1 MAETQLNRIENGRRR
16 QIGLIGTIVRII
28 LGLGLLA
35 YGLSGG
41 KIMVSNGQLN
51 RVGRLRWNVR
61 FDSDAFPVV
70 VSDRIDRV
78 RHRETQLD
86 LLCPNSSAAAE
97 IVGDYDCVERMRGA
111 GDPLES
117 KCYFTIDMLLEEL
130 GGGEVLMAGPR
141 LRDHS
146 PASQPTQG
154 VGVVQRGRHRQ
165 PRWKSFTR
173 RRSVELAG
181 VGD

>member
-1 MAETQLNRIENGRRR
+1 
-16 QIGLIGTIVRII
+16 
-28 LGLGLLA
+28 
-35 YGLSGG
+35 
-41 KIMVSNGQLN
+41 
-51 RVGRLRWNVR
+51 VGHW
-61 FDSDAFPVV
+61 
-70 VSDRIDRV
+70 
-78 RHRETQLD
+78 ETQLD
-86 LLCPNSSAAAE
+86 LLCSNTSAAAE

-117 KCYFTIDMLLEEL
+117 KCYFTIDRLLEEL

-146 PASQPTQG
+146 PASQPNQG
-154 VGVVQRGRHRQ
+154 VGVVWRGRHRQ